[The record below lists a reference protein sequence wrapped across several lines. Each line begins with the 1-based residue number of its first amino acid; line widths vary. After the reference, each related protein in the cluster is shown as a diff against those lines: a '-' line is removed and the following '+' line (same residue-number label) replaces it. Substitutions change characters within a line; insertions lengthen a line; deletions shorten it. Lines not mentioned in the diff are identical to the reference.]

1 MIDPTGKELL
11 AQDSYEFETIKG
23 LVEDTCKL
31 GKLEKVYEIF
41 GGYVNRSFGI
51 EMTGNDGEPIDY
63 FVRRYRSTQSEADII
78 AEHELIDYC
87 YSKGLDIAA
96 YLIKMPDDKTFTWIK
111 NEQDGENYPW
121 AVYRYLYGEDPYDWL
136 NTNMEPEKDYNF
148 GALQS
153 RLHNSAYGFTGG
165 EKEEPQIY
173 EFLSA
178 RKEHF
183 AHCSD
188 GLPIPERD
196 RYLICYKESV
206 DYLLE
211 MCDKAKKGLEDSGM
225 LEEGKGYK
233 SVCHCDYHP
242 ANVKWDGDECIGIF
256 DFDWSKVDY
265 RLFDICFGMVYTHV
279 AWECMID
286 GQIHLDRAK
295 IYLKGYNDYSKEK
308 GVLPPFTEEEKKA
321 FPYMF
326 LAGTIYLYNWA
337 TDYFNFWED
346 YDEYEWYYY
355 LAHIVRSMHFVED
368 HLEDL
373 YNMICEAC
381 E

>member
-165 EKEEPQIY
+165 EKEEPPIY

-178 RKEHF
+178 RKDYF
-183 AHCSD
+183 AHCAD
-188 GLPIPERD
+188 GKDIPERD
-196 RYLICYKESV
+196 RYLLCYNEFIGEI
-206 DYLLE
+206 LE
-211 MCDKAKKGLEDSGM
+211 NCDKAKKGLEDSGM

-286 GQIHLDRAK
+286 GQLHMDRAK
-295 IYLKGYNDYSKEK
+295 IFIKGYNDYSKEK

-326 LAGTIYLYNWA
+326 LAAIIYLFNWS
-337 TDYFNFWED
+337 TDYFNFPDE

-355 LAHIVRSMHFVED
+355 LGHIIRAMRFTTE
-368 HLEDL
+368 HLDDL
-373 YNMICEAC
+373 YKMVCEAC